1 MTMNKQRVLWIS
13 LGLVVAVGAAW
24 WFQQTPAGG
33 PTSAAAAPSGAGRS
47 GPPAV
52 EVTTVQTARLQDE
65 AQAVGTLVSKQ
76 SVTLRPEVSGRVA
89 RLGFADGAAVQ
100 RGQVLLQLDDALQR
114 AELSQAQA
122 QLSIARANAKRNEEL
137 VAQNFVAQR
146 VLDESRAQ
154 LQVAQAQVALAQARL
169 ERMQIKAPFGG
180 RVGISAVNV
189 GEFIKDGTA
198 VVNLEDNSVLMVDFR
213 LSERYQTRIAV
224 GQSVQVQVD
233 ALPGQTFA
241 AKVTALDPLV
251 EANGRAVAIRAQ
263 MPPEAARQLRA
274 GMFARVMVI
283 FGVNETALVVPEEAL
298 VPQGGRQWVVVVQ
311 PETGGEQPVLKA
323 RRIAVTTG
331 LRRANQVEITEGLVA
346 GQTIVVA
353 GQQRIQQDGTTV
365 RVVDL
370 NAAPRK
376 AP

>member
-1 MTMNKQRVLWIS
+1 MNKQRVLGIL

-24 WFQQTPAGG
+24 WFQQTPTGG
-33 PTSAAAAPSGAGRS
+33 PTPSAAAPSGAGRS

-213 LSERYQTRIAV
+213 LSERYQTRIAA

-298 VPQGGRQWVVVVQ
+298 VPQGGRQWVVLVE
-311 PETGGEQPVLKA
+311 PESGSEQPVLKA

-353 GQQRIQQDGTTV
+353 GQQRVQQDGTTV

-370 NAAPRK
+370 SAPPRK

>member
-1 MTMNKQRVLWIS
+1 MNKQRVLWVVV
-13 LGLVVAVGAAW
+13 GLAVAAGVAW
-24 WFQQTPAGG
+24 WFQRPSVGTPPAANAGPAGG
-33 PTSAAAAPSGAGRS
+33 GRS
-47 GPPAV
+47 GPPSV
-52 EVTTVQTARLQDE
+52 EVAKVQTARLQDE

-89 RLGFADGAAVQ
+89 RIGFADGALVQ

-122 QLSIARANAKRNEEL
+122 QLSIAKANAKRNEEL

-154 LQVAQAQVALAQARL
+154 LQVAQAQVDLAQARL
-169 ERMQIKAPFGG
+169 ERMQIKAPFSG
-180 RVGISAVNV
+180 RVGIAAVNV
-189 GEFIKDGTA
+189 GEYLKDGAA

-274 GMFARVMVI
+274 GMFARVLVI
-283 FGVNETALVVPEEAL
+283 FGVNDAALVVPEEAL
-298 VPQGGRQWVVVVQ
+298 VPQGGRQWVVVV
-311 PETGGEQPVLKA
+311 ESESGSEQPVLKA

-331 LRRANQVEITEGLVA
+331 LRRANQVEITEGLVM

-370 NAAPRK
+370 NAPPRK

>member
-1 MTMNKQRVLWIS
+1 MTMNKQRVLGVV
-13 LGLVVAVGAAW
+13 LGLAVAAGAAW
-24 WFQQTPAGG
+24 WFQRPPVGAAVPANAASVGG
-33 PTSAAAAPSGAGRS
+33 GRS
-47 GPPAV
+47 GPPSV
-52 EVTTVQTARLQDE
+52 EVAKVQTARLQDE

-89 RLGFADGAAVQ
+89 RIGFADGAAVQ
-100 RGQVLLQLDDALQR
+100 RGQILLQLDDALQR

-122 QLSIARANAKRNEEL
+122 QLSVAKANAKRNEEL
-137 VAQNFVAQR
+137 VAQSFVAQR

-154 LQVAQAQVALAQARL
+154 LQVAQAQVDLAQARL
-169 ERMQIKAPFGG
+169 ERMQIKAPFSG
-180 RVGISAVNV
+180 RVGIAAVNV
-189 GEFIKDGTA
+189 GEYLKDGAA

-241 AKVTALDPLV
+241 AKITALDPLV

-263 MPPEAARQLRA
+263 MPSEAARQLRA

-283 FGVNETALVVPEEAL
+283 FGVNEAALVVPEEAL
-298 VPQGGRQWVVVVQ
+298 VPQGGRQWVVVVE
-311 PETGGEQPVLKA
+311 PESGGEQPVLKA

-331 LRRANQVEITEGLVA
+331 LRRGNQVEITEGLLV

-353 GQQRIQQDGTTV
+353 GQQRIQKDGATV

-370 NAAPRK
+370 DAPPRK

>member
-1 MTMNKQRVLWIS
+1 M
-13 LGLVVAVGAAW
+13 
-24 WFQQTPAGG
+24 
-33 PTSAAAAPSGAGRS
+33 
-47 GPPAV
+47 
-52 EVTTVQTARLQDE
+52 QTARLQDE

-89 RLGFADGAAVQ
+89 RIGFADGALVQ

-122 QLSIARANAKRNEEL
+122 QLSIAKANAKRNEEL

-154 LQVAQAQVALAQARL
+154 LQVAQAQVDLAQARL
-169 ERMQIKAPFGG
+169 ERMQIKAPFSG
-180 RVGISAVNV
+180 RVGIAAVNV
-189 GEFIKDGTA
+189 GEYLKDGAA

-274 GMFARVMVI
+274 GMFARVLVI
-283 FGVNETALVVPEEAL
+283 FGVNDAALVVPEEAL
-298 VPQGGRQWVVVVQ
+298 VPQGGRQWVVVV
-311 PETGGEQPVLKA
+311 ESESGSEQPVLKA

-331 LRRANQVEITEGLVA
+331 LRRANQVEITEGLVM

-370 NAAPRK
+370 NAPPRK

>member
-1 MTMNKQRVLWIS
+1 M
-13 LGLVVAVGAAW
+13 
-24 WFQQTPAGG
+24 
-33 PTSAAAAPSGAGRS
+33 
-47 GPPAV
+47 
-52 EVTTVQTARLQDE
+52 QTARLQDE

-89 RLGFADGAAVQ
+89 RIGFADGVLVQ

-122 QLSIARANAKRNEEL
+122 QLSIAKANAKRNEEL

-154 LQVAQAQVALAQARL
+154 LQVAQAQVDLAQARL
-169 ERMQIKAPFGG
+169 ERMQIKAPFSG
-180 RVGISAVNV
+180 RVGIAAVNV
-189 GEFIKDGTA
+189 GEYLKDGAA

-274 GMFARVMVI
+274 GMFARVLVI
-283 FGVNETALVVPEEAL
+283 FGVNDAALVVPEEAL
-298 VPQGGRQWVVVVQ
+298 VPQGGRQWVVVV
-311 PETGGEQPVLKA
+311 ESESGSEQPVLKA

-331 LRRANQVEITEGLVA
+331 LRRANQVEITEGLVM

-370 NAAPRK
+370 NAPPRK

>member
-1 MTMNKQRVLWIS
+1 ME
-13 LGLVVAVGAAW
+13 VAK
-24 WFQQTPAGG
+24 
-33 PTSAAAAPSGAGRS
+33 
-47 GPPAV
+47 
-52 EVTTVQTARLQDE
+52 VQTARLQDE

-89 RLGFADGAAVQ
+89 RIGFADGAAVQ

-122 QLSIARANAKRNEEL
+122 QLSIAKANAKRNEEL

-154 LQVAQAQVALAQARL
+154 FQVAQAQVDLAQARL
-169 ERMQIKAPFGG
+169 ERMQIKAPFTG
-180 RVGISAVNV
+180 RVGIAAVNV
-189 GEFIKDGTA
+189 GEYLKDGAA

-233 ALPGQTFA
+233 ALPRQTFA

-263 MPPEAARQLRA
+263 MPPDAARQLRA

-283 FGVNETALVVPEEAL
+283 FGVNEAALVVPEEAL
-298 VPQGGRQWVVVVQ
+298 VPQGDRQWVVVVE
-311 PETGGEQPVLKA
+311 PESGGEQPVLKA
-323 RRIAVTTG
+323 RRIAVATG

-353 GQQRIQQDGTTV
+353 GQQRIQQDGITV

-370 NAAPRK
+370 SAPPRK